1 MTDQSQ
7 FLYTINA
14 RNIFIFTL
22 EIPILDWSTWD
33 RHLHQVCSPCH
44 TTDTPCTCKGHHE
57 LLELLLVLAQVYEE
71 QPPEGR
77 VEGRAA
83 AHVGQGRGRAR
94 VHGDAQER
102 EMFTLHTTN
111 RGNVLITSLQSIL
124 HTTNRG
130 HVLIT
135 GLQSI
140 LIVLIW
146 HWTKQDKE
154 IFSILLLSHVI
165 ILYCHGP
172 IFF

>member
-14 RNIFIFTL
+14 RNIFFFTL
-22 EIPILDWSTWD
+22 EIPISDWSTWD
-33 RHLHQVCSPCH
+33 RHLHHVCFPSH
-44 TTDTPCTCKGHHE
+44 TTDAPITCKGHHE

-111 RGNVLITSLQSIL
+111 RGNVF
-124 HTTNRG
+124 
-130 HVLIT
+130 IT
-135 GLQSI
+135 GLQFI